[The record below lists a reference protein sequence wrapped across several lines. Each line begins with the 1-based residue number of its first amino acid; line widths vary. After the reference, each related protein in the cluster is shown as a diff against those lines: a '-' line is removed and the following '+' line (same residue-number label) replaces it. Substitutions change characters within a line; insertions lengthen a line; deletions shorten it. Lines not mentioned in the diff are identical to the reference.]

1 MSERPRKHSWK
12 VPRGHEVVPGRRVI
26 ERLGGGGRT
35 EVYRCTD
42 DATGTPVVVKVL
54 RPGRTDEAD
63 VRMLRRESQTLA
75 VLDHPGFPR
84 LLDADLDTEPAW
96 LAMTQVDGPHLSN
109 LVRSHGPIEVEQAVP
124 LALDVADALAH
135 LHDRGHVHLDVKPSN
150 VVMGARPVLLG
161 LGASRTT
168 ERAARLRPGVGTSS
182 YLSPEQAVPGELGV
196 PGPPS
201 DIWGLGITLLVA
213 LADTN
218 PLAARRD
225 DHEVDEVA
233 LAETCRAVA
242 QAHVPAPLRAF
253 VVACLATDP
262 ADRPAPTDVA
272 ALLGGA
278 RDGSAGVLRR
288 VSPFFPPA
296 RPPRDDEEPLR
307 AATGAPHPR
316 IGRWSRQTRGSRC
329 RGPEEVTRCAT
340 CSAPP

>member
-1 MSERPRKHSWK
+1 MTERARKPTWR
-12 VPRGHEVVPGRRVI
+12 VARGEEVVPGRRVI

-42 DATGTPVVVKVL
+42 DATGTPVAVKVL
-54 RPGRTDEAD
+54 RPGRTGEED

-75 VLDHPGFPR
+75 ALDHAGFPQ
-84 LLDADLDTEPAW
+84 LLDADLDAEPAW
-96 LAMTQVDGPHLSN
+96 LAMTQVDGPHLSD

-135 LHDRGHVHLDVKPSN
+135 LHDRGRVHLDVKPSN
-150 VVMGARPVLLG
+150 VVMGARPVLLD
-161 LGASRTT
+161 LGASRTL
-168 ERAARLRPGVGTSS
+168 EGAARLRPGVGTRS

-201 DIWGLGITLLVA
+201 DVWGLGITLLVA
-213 LADTN
+213 LADAN

-233 LAETCRAVA
+233 LAEACRAVA
-242 QAHVPAPLRAF
+242 QAHVPATLRGF

-262 ADRPAPTDVA
+262 AARPAPTDVA
-272 ALLGGA
+272 ALLDGA

-288 VSPFFPPA
+288 VSTFF
-296 RPPRDDEEPLR
+296 
-307 AATGAPHPR
+307 
-316 IGRWSRQTRGSRC
+316 
-329 RGPEEVTRCAT
+329 RGPRPGEAAAGR
-340 CSAPP
+340 